1 MIKLNQHLISYLG
14 SCALSALVLF
24 PGLAKA
30 QVQVSPLV
38 IEEEAERGQARGI
51 INVTNRS
58 NKAFRARVYAK
69 PFTYDENGFEALESS
84 SNDLTPYLQFSPR
97 ELVVEPGVT
106 RRIRMISRFPPSMDK
121 GEYRAVIF
129 TENLAHSQN
138 NRGGVSMG
146 IVPRVGV
153 TVYVRHGDI
162 SPKLTVEEASFD
174 DKSKQILLQVSNSGN
189 ATARP
194 KVEWTLKQGSTTVTT
209 GKQNEWTV
217 IAGGER
223 KISIGYPSD
232 AKQLTAGQYQLT
244 GTLLWG
250 EEENRQSVPFS
261 INLTVP
267 TSTTAQSN

>member
-38 IEEEAERGQARGI
+38 IEQEAERGQAGGI

-69 PFTYDENGFEALESS
+69 PFTYDENGFKVLKSS
-84 SNDLTPYLQFSPR
+84 SNDLTPYLQFSPG
-97 ELVVEPGVT
+97 ELEVKPGVT
-106 RRIRMISRFPPSMDK
+106 RRIRMISSFLPSMEK

-129 TENLAHSQN
+129 TENLEHSQN

-194 KVEWTLKQGSTTVTT
+194 KLEWTLKQGSTTVTT
-209 GKQNEWTV
+209 GKQNPWTV

-223 KISIGYPSD
+223 KISLAYPSD

-250 EEENRQSVPFS
+250 EEDNPQTVPFS

-267 TSTTAQSN
+267 SSTTAQSR